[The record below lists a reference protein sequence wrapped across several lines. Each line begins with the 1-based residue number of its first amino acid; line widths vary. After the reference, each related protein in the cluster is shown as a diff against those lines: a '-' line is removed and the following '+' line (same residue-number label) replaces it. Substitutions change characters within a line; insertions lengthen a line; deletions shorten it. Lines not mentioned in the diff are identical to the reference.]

1 MCPRNE
7 LDLGLKKLTKKL
19 NKKLLAVRPEKV
31 TRRKKR
37 KKMRKAIAK
46 LFALNANAIKAWYR
60 ILGTEILSYEEFH
73 FKTIK
78 ISEEHEL
85 YPVK

>member
-37 KKMRKAIAK
+37 KK
-46 LFALNANAIKAWYR
+46 N
-60 ILGTEILSYEEFH
+60 
-73 FKTIK
+73 
-78 ISEEHEL
+78 
-85 YPVK
+85 